1 MRYLT
6 EDLPGTGGRIKVHP
20 ADFVVTEIPLY
31 QPCGQGDHVYLYI
44 EKQGLGSLEA
54 ADRIGRALGR
64 PRAAVGIAGLK
75 DAQAVT
81 RQWMSLERVDA
92 ERAAKL
98 HLPNIKILT
107 VARHRNKLKIGHLA
121 GNRFEVRV
129 RGCRPGACE
138 RAERILAVLAAR
150 GVPNRFDYQRF
161 GRRGDNHLLGR
172 ALVLGQYEEFCNQFL
187 GRPSPRNDSPRLVH
201 ARQLYDAGSWHEAAG
216 LFSGSLDH
224 QRVLATLVRTRDP
237 VRAAAALPKQLA
249 RLLVGALQSDIFNA
263 ILERRLD
270 SLDRVEAGDLAYI
283 HPSISPLP
291 LRERGGG
298 EGAAAPPA
306 LAPGEYTGGGRA
318 GHAPAQRDSAGDAA
332 APPPALAPGEYT
344 GGGRAGNAPAQH
356 VPRGGAVF
364 RVERPEDE
372 QPRAAR
378 FEISPSGPIVAH
390 KVTLASGRPGEIEH
404 AVLAEKGIQP
414 EDFQRVKALR
424 LRGDRRP
431 LRFPLADV
439 AVEPAGDDIT
449 VRFTLPS
456 GAYAT
461 VVLGEITKSEA

>member
-20 ADFVVTEIPLY
+20 ADFLVTEIPLY
-31 QPCGQGDHVYLYI
+31 QPCGQGDHVYLHI

-98 HLPNIKILT
+98 HLPNIKVLT
-107 VARHRNKLKIGHLA
+107 VTRHRNKLKIGHLA
-121 GNRFEVRV
+121 GNRFEVRI
-129 RGCRPGACE
+129 RGCRPGA
-138 RAERILAVLAAR
+138 RQLAERVLAVLAAR

-172 ALVLGQYEEFCNQFL
+172 ALVLGRYEEFCNQFL
-187 GRPSPRNDSPRLVH
+187 GRPSPRNDSPRLIH

-216 LFSGSLDH
+216 LFSGSPDH

-283 HPSISPLP
+283 HPPISPLP
-291 LRERGGG
+291 LRERGRG
-298 EGAAAPPA
+298 EGAAAAEPPHASRGGSPDLPRDSAGDAAEAPPPA
-306 LAPGEYTGGGRA
+306 LAPRTGGGRA
-318 GHAPAQRDSAGDAA
+318 GHAPAQHA
-332 APPPALAPGEYT
+332 
-344 GGGRAGNAPAQH
+344 
-356 VPRGGAVF
+356 PRGGAVF
-364 RVERPEDE
+364 RVEDPEAE
-372 QPRAAR
+372 APRAAR
-378 FEISPSGPIVAH
+378 FEISPSGPIVAQ
-390 KVTLASGRPGEIEH
+390 KVTLATGRPGEIEH
-404 AVLAEKGIQP
+404 TVLAEKGIQP
-414 EDFQRVKALR
+414 EDFLRVKALR

-431 LRFPLADV
+431 LRIPLADV
-439 AVEPAGDDIT
+439 AVEPAGDDII
-449 VRFTLPS
+449 VRFALPS

-461 VVLGEITKSEA
+461 VVLGEITKSET